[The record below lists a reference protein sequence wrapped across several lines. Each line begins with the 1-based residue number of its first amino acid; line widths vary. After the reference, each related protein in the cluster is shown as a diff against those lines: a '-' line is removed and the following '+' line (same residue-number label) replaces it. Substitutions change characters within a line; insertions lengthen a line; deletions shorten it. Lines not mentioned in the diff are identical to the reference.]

1 MGSLFDEFYITI
13 FNHYK
18 KALGKRSI
26 KVALLYINLLKLSIA
41 FALAAFFLAFAKQMK
56 MQIMSDTKFWV
67 LMTLLSFLIVFM
79 NWLRYNGKKRTILNA
94 KSKRSSLSIY
104 LLWII
109 PLGCIAI
116 SVILFQV

>member
-1 MGSLFDEFYITI
+1 MLDSFYITI

-26 KVALLYINLLKLSIA
+26 KLALIYINMLTLSIA

-56 MQIMSDTKFWV
+56 MQIMSNTKFWV
-67 LMTLLSFLIVFM
+67 LMTLASIFLIFM
-79 NWLRYNGKKRTILNA
+79 NWMRYNGKKRTILNA
-94 KSKRSSLSIY
+94 KSKHSNTSIY

-109 PLGCIAI
+109 PIACFAI
-116 SVILFQV
+116 AAILLQV

>member
-1 MGSLFDEFYITI
+1 MLDSFYITI

-26 KVALLYINLLKLSIA
+26 KVALLYINLLGLSVA
-41 FALAAFFLAFAKQMK
+41 LALAAFFLAFAKQMK

-67 LMTLLSFLIVFM
+67 LMALLSLFIIFM
-79 NWLRYNGKKRTILNA
+79 NWMRYNGKKRTILNA

-109 PLGCIAI
+109 PIGCFAI
-116 SVILFQV
+116 SIILLQV